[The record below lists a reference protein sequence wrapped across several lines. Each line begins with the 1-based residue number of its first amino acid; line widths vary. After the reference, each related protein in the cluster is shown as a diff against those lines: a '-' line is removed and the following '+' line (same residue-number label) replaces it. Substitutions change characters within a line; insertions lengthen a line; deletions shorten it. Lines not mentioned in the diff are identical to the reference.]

1 MRQGHKDFSIS
12 QLRPSKPGMGT
23 EVSPGQETSR
33 EHPGGMSHPSRWLC
47 CWELGR
53 GSPWECWFP
62 SLLGEMPASQIY
74 AWWEVGQQ
82 IPEGPPFP
90 AVFLCFNG
98 HRAGNTDGQRNSE
111 SQNSHPLP
119 TSAPPPHLH
128 RCLENAPEQASSLRD
143 KPPTLCPSA
152 AGPGGRRSLRTGCLH
167 SKVHDETGKAE
178 PGSLP

>member
-33 EHPGGMSHPSRWLC
+33 EHPGGMSHPSRRLH

-62 SLLGEMPASQIY
+62 SLLGEMPASQNY

-111 SQNSHPLP
+111 SQNSHPFPPQLLLHISTDAWRTLRSKP
-119 TSAPPPHLH
+119 VPSGTNHPLCAPQLQVQ
-128 RCLENAPEQASSLRD
+128 EEEGA
-143 KPPTLCPSA
+143 
-152 AGPGGRRSLRTGCLH
+152 
-167 SKVHDETGKAE
+167 
-178 PGSLP
+178 